1 MAWHFMALA
10 ALLVQAHPETAVLH
24 VNIFDLHRERRAD
37 AREGI
42 DHLADQCP
50 VAQTRL
56 RGHIDAVEQYARLRD
71 IEHRRL
77 ADFDDML
84 RPAHARRRIGRH
96 DLPVT
101 SQSNSMRIAASFCL
115 AVGAL
120 WLRVTAS
127 IYMPTCSG
135 STSRIDVRRTGGR
148 SPTFLNCHRAEDW
161 KLNAFPVIRAC
172 GVCGN
177 R

>member
-115 AVGAL
+115 AVRRAMAAAHRL
-120 WLRVTAS
+120 
-127 IYMPTCSG
+127 
-135 STSRIDVRRTGGR
+135 DVSADMQRLHVDDRGKAVLLAPGEEFR
-148 SPTFLNCHRAEDW
+148 DRA
-161 KLNAFPVIRAC
+161 A
-172 GVCGN
+172 
-177 R
+177 